1 MRYGLLIK
9 REMVHSETNRLSDT
23 STTPWGA
30 GATAGWGI
38 LIVIAFFIFQG
49 FVYLGF
55 AAVEA
60 VRNPGI
66 SFDAIMKSIGTNGFV
81 MSVTSCVTTPLSI
94 GLIVLFVWLRQG
106 PSVKRYLGLNAIAP
120 RTIFI
125 WIGIVTLFALA
136 SDVVTRFLGRPV
148 VPEFMVQVYET
159 VSVAPLLWIALIVAA
174 PLFEEVLFR
183 GFLFEGFQH
192 SKLGPIGTILLTS
205 LGWTVLHLQYGVYEL
220 GTIFVLGILFGVA
233 RLQTTSIYPP
243 LVMHALFNLFAMVQL
258 VASFGCI

>member
-1 MRYGLLIK
+1 MIN
-9 REMVHSETNRLSDT
+9 S

-30 GATAGWGI
+30 WATVGWGL
-38 LIVIAFFIFQG
+38 LIMIAFFIFQG
-49 FVYLGF
+49 FVYMGF

-66 SFDAIMKSIGTNGFV
+66 NFDTMVESIGMNGFV
-81 MSVTSCVTTPLSI
+81 ISVISCVTSPLCI

-106 PSVKRYLGLNAIAP
+106 PSVKRYLALNAIAP
-120 RTIFI
+120 RTILI
-125 WIGIVTLFALA
+125 WLGMVTLFALA
-136 SDVVTRFLGRPV
+136 SDVLTRSLGRPI

-159 VSVAPLLWIALIVAA
+159 ATVAPLLWIALIVAA
-174 PLFEEVLFR
+174 PLFEEVFFR

-192 SKLGPIGTILLTS
+192 SKLGPIGTVFLTS

-233 RLQTTSIYPP
+233 RLKTRSIYPP
-243 LVMHALFNLFAMVQL
+243 LAMHALFNLFAMVQL
-258 VASFGCI
+258 VTSFGSI